1 MSVSV
6 IKVKRLISILLIIM
20 ITIMCV
26 SCGGSEKDFE
36 PSGGDS
42 EPEIERPELRIV
54 YSDTIA
60 ATVDPAMVSEK
71 GYYQVI
77 ERLWNLAEQLE
88 KNEHD
93 QNITCIDYASAT
105 RVYLCQDPSCNHD
118 TENCTSFIRSSA
130 PVSVLS
136 LGERLICI
144 RQITGEPVNSQDDLV
159 AVFSMDQQ
167 GRDRRSLLSLKASE
181 SVCSPLVIASDG
193 KILYLQVQEIME
205 DKTAK
210 KKLYYVDLE
219 SGETGV
225 ETELP
230 LNYVIQSAYDDCLLF
245 LDYINNVNV
254 AYSVTDKSFENK
266 AAGVAGTYSGR
277 KCADIRYDVEVSDF
291 TKIGEAQN
299 VFVIITDIEDGT
311 QKEYGPLALEEGH
324 AVVSIDSFYDDHVR
338 VTYTSHL
345 NSPDEGMV
353 TYTLDLNTGEF
364 RKDQLYVSLHNGK
377 RMSTILTS
385 TGDRYLVTADS
396 RQGKRTIY
404 DRSGVGHTEVTDVAG
419 YALIDKE
426 AFYNSSR
433 EFTLIN
439 DKVYTITE

>member
-1 MSVSV
+1 
-6 IKVKRLISILLIIM
+6 VK
-20 ITIMCV
+20 
-26 SCGGSEKDFE
+26 
-36 PSGGDS
+36 
-42 EPEIERPELRIV
+42 
-54 YSDTIA
+54 
-60 ATVDPAMVSEK
+60 
-71 GYYQVI
+71 
-77 ERLWNLAEQLE
+77 
-88 KNEHD
+88 
-93 QNITCIDYASAT
+93 
-105 RVYLCQDPSCNHD
+105 
-118 TENCTSFIRSSA
+118 
-130 PVSVLS
+130 
-136 LGERLICI
+136 
-144 RQITGEPVNSQDDLV
+144 SQDDLV

-167 GRDRRSLLSLKASE
+167 GRDRKALLSLKATE
-181 SVCSPLVIASDG
+181 NVCSPLVVASDG
-193 KILYLQVQEIME
+193 KILYLQVQEITE
-205 DKTAK
+205 EKTTK
-210 KKLYYVDLE
+210 KKLYHVDVE

-225 ETELP
+225 ETEIP
-230 LNYVIQSAYDDCLLF
+230 VNYVLQSAYDDCLLF

-254 AYSVTDKSFENK
+254 AYSVTDKAFENK
-266 AAGVAGTYSGR
+266 VAGVAGTYSGR

-291 TKIGEAQN
+291 TKIGEAQS

-345 NSPDEGMV
+345 NSPDEGVV

-377 RMSTILTS
+377 GMSTILTS

-426 AFYNSSR
+426 AFYNSSP

-439 DKVYTITE
+439 DKVYMITD